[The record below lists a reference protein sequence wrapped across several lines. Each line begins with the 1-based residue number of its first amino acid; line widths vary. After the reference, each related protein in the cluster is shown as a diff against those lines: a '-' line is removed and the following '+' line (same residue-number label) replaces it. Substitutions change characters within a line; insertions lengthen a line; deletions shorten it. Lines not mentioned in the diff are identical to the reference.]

1 MGTNEKRSRV
11 VRDGESTATNG
22 TRSFRNVRIFGTPR
36 VPVIRTF
43 SAAVRIAV
51 SYTGER
57 KTYNRYVFEN
67 GRYLRIRE
75 GIFR

>member
-57 KTYNRYVFEN
+57 NRYVFEN